1 MTVPARKSSGVA
13 KGSRSGKATSK
24 PPKSSVSSSATRK
37 HSDGAYRPRKGIGGE
52 LKMPESG
59 IVGQIRIA
67 AGPAFG
73 AATRLKIPGI
83 NTAHEKQKLSIT
95 LDKPIVGEQAA
106 MSTSINDL
114 LRGALAQYRLNA
126 LVDSMEE
133 EAGPASADAYE
144 RVFAQWFEEA

>member
-1 MTVPARKSSGVA
+1 
-13 KGSRSGKATSK
+13 
-24 PPKSSVSSSATRK
+24 VSSSATRK

-95 LDKPIVGEQAA
+95 LDKPIVEEIRELFGEQAA